1 MQKKLLL
8 ILLAL
13 CLLLTVAAC
22 KKKEPTPPTTDETP
36 AGDTPAE
43 DEGTL
48 RYTYPL
54 VGPEGNAITVE
65 VHAGALLDVKGTG
78 PMPDLAEADDQ
89 PWYEHGGVTGT
100 SRSDAEGG
108 TILVKQI
115 IVEEGITEIG
125 ENAFREFE
133 KLQTVSLPASLTV
146 IGFQAF
152 STCRNLITVTGGTGV
167 TTVEAGAFRYCTVL
181 ESVEFSDKLISVEDS
196 AFDNIL
202 LPGEQRR
209 LKVTFAGNET
219 AWQALITDAG
229 KVKSGNQAF
238 LNATVTYP

>member
-1 MQKKLLL
+1 MKTIKCVLL

-65 VHAGALLDVKGTG
+65 VHAGALLYVKGTG

-108 TILVKQI
+108 TIFFVDVDTHQ
-115 IVEEGITEIG
+115 
-125 ENAFREFE
+125 
-133 KLQTVSLPASLTV
+133 
-146 IGFQAF
+146 
-152 STCRNLITVTGGTGV
+152 ST
-167 TTVEAGAFRYCTVL
+167 TT
-181 ESVEFSDKLISVEDS
+181 SM
-196 AFDNIL
+196 
-202 LPGEQRR
+202 
-209 LKVTFAGNET
+209 
-219 AWQALITDAG
+219 
-229 KVKSGNQAF
+229 
-238 LNATVTYP
+238 